1 MQILFDYYSFWSDLY
16 STILSKVELE
26 LECASWNSNPERYL
40 ILMSY
45 KIVVTVLASLS
56 RWLAYLLPP
65 WQEASLIMHTYLVVF
80 YFRLNAPQV
89 IKKSSNK
96 DVWTVKSKLD
106 DFESHDLFCYFLK
119 LRYLLFH
126 SCIYLLKL
134 FSWEKLLWH
143 IHFWQPC
150 LNQL

>member
-1 MQILFDYYSFWSDLY
+1 MISGQ
-16 STILSKVELE
+16 V
-26 LECASWNSNPERYL
+26 WNSNPERCL

-106 DFESHDLFCYFLK
+106 DFESHDLFCYFFETK
-119 LRYLLFH
+119 ILFH

-134 FSWEKLLWH
+134 FSWEKLLWNL
-143 IHFWQPC
+143 HFWQPC
-150 LNQL
+150 LNDLISYRKSN

>member
-1 MQILFDYYSFWSDLY
+1 MSFSSNQIWF
-16 STILSKVELE
+16 K
-26 LECASWNSNPERYL
+26 CAIWNSNPERYL

-65 WQEASLIMHTYLVVF
+65 WQEASLIMHTYLVF

-106 DFESHDLFCYFLK
+106 DFESHDLFCSFLK
-119 LRYLLFH
+119 LRYFYIKHLLN
-126 SCIYLLKL
+126 C
-134 FSWEKLLWH
+134 FSLEKLLWL
-143 IHFWQPC
+143 IQSWRSILSVISC
-150 LNQL
+150 RKLKALLL